1 MKKIVLIII
10 IFSIG
15 FFANA
20 QVKKETQPTFYT
32 CVMHPEIHS
41 PKPGKCPKCGMA
53 LVKEKAKPIKKTV
66 VKKPVATKKVISE
79 TKKEA

>member
-10 IFSIG
+10 LFSIG

-20 QVKKETQPTFYT
+20 QGKKQAQETFYT

-41 PKPGKCPKCGMA
+41 PKPGKCPD
-53 LVKEKAKPIKKTV
+53 V
-66 VKKPVATKKVISE
+66 
-79 TKKEA
+79 

>member
-10 IFSIG
+10 FFSIG

-20 QVKKETQPTFYT
+20 QVKKEAQQTFYT
-32 CVMHPEIHS
+32 CVMHPEIHL

-53 LVKEKAKPIKKTV
+53 LVKEKAKPIKKAV
-66 VKKPVATKKVISE
+66 GLSGLKMHFFL
-79 TKKEA
+79 